1 MDLYLI
7 LGLSNNATSDDIKIA
22 YKKLAQQYHPDKN
35 NGDDTLFVKIK
46 FAYEVLIDPIS
57 RKQYDTTGE
66 AKINFNN
73 KAKIL
78 EFLASML
85 LQIIDD
91 DRTNTDNFDILRVM
105 RNNILNNI
113 NSINNDISK
122 IKKRIIKREKVISK
136 IILVRGNENFL
147 ANVLIS
153 DNLKQQQI
161 LANLET
167 SLDDLNIMLDMLS
180 NYKYNITE
188 LLTTAVTI
196 TEQQVA

>member
-57 RKQYDTTGE
+57 RKQYDATGE
-66 AKINFNN
+66 AKINSNN

-122 IKKRIIKREKVISK
+122 IRKRIIKREKVISK

-161 LANLET
+161 LANLQT

-188 LLTTAVTI
+188 LLTTAVNI

>member
-57 RKQYDTTGE
+57 RKQYDATGE
-66 AKINFNN
+66 AKINSNN

-78 EFLASML
+78 EFLANML

-91 DRTNTDNFDILRVM
+91 DRTNIDNFDILRVM

-113 NSINNDISK
+113 NSINNDINK

-136 IILVRGNENFL
+136 IILVHGNENFL

-161 LANLET
+161 LANLDT

>member
-1 MDLYLI
+1 M
-7 LGLSNNATSDDIKIA
+7 A

-57 RKQYDTTGE
+57 RKQYDATGE
-66 AKINFNN
+66 AKINSNN

-78 EFLASML
+78 EFLANML

-91 DRTNTDNFDILRVM
+91 DRTNIDNFDILRVM

-113 NSINNDISK
+113 NSINNDINK

-136 IILVRGNENFL
+136 IILVHGNENFL

-161 LANLET
+161 LANLDT

>member
-7 LGLSNNATSDDIKIA
+7 LGLSNNATSDDIKMA

-57 RKQYDTTGE
+57 RKQYDATGE
-66 AKINFNN
+66 AKINSNN

-78 EFLASML
+78 EFLANML

-91 DRTNTDNFDILRVM
+91 DRTNIDNFDILRVM

>member
-7 LGLSNNATSDDIKIA
+7 LGLSNNATSDDIKMA

-57 RKQYDTTGE
+57 RKQYDATGE
-66 AKINFNN
+66 AKINSNN

-78 EFLASML
+78 EFLANML

-91 DRTNTDNFDILRVM
+91 DRTNIDNFDILRVM

-113 NSINNDISK
+113 NSINNDINK

-136 IILVRGNENFL
+136 IILVHGNENFL

-161 LANLET
+161 LANLDT